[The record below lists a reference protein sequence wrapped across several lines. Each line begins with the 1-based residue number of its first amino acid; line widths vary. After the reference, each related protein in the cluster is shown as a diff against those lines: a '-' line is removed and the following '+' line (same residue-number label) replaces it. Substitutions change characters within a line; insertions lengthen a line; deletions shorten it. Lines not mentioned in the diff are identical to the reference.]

1 MTTLQKLQGIF
12 KDDIG
17 IAPEALPLDA
27 DLAALDIDS
36 LSMIEIL
43 FAVEDEFRI
52 TIPSEPAS
60 WRDQILT
67 VGDLVDYVD
76 NLVDAQRPLGLRK
89 ESTS

>member
-1 MTTLQKLQGIF
+1 MTTLQKLQVIL
-12 KDDIG
+12 KDDFG
-17 IAPEALPLDA
+17 IAPEVLRPDA

-43 FAVEDEFRI
+43 FEVEDEFRI

-76 NLVDAQRPLGLRK
+76 RLVDGQRLLRLRK

>member
-1 MTTLQKLQGIF
+1 MTTLQKLQVIL
-12 KDDIG
+12 KDDFG
-17 IAPEALPLDA
+17 IAPEVLRPDA
-27 DLAALDIDS
+27 DRAALDIDS

-43 FAVEDEFRI
+43 FEVEDEFRI

-76 NLVDAQRPLGLRK
+76 RLVDGQRLLRLRK

>member
-1 MTTLQKLQGIF
+1 MTTSQKLQVIL
-12 KDDIG
+12 KDDFG
-17 IAPEALPLDA
+17 IAPEVLRPDA

-43 FAVEDEFRI
+43 FEVEDEFRI

-76 NLVDAQRPLGLRK
+76 RLVDGQRLLRLRK